1 MVSGMQAVRERK
13 AAIRKGDCYQ
23 ARVPPVPLAA
33 RPPGVEAD
41 DPRCGVLGPGPAELL
56 ASVVGPERAAADELP
71 MDARMD
77 PDARAPPGARP
88 RLPASRG
95 CAARWEPVC
104 GNVPDG
110 VLRIVTCC
118 VLPARHH

>member
-1 MVSGMQAVRERK
+1 MRERK
-13 AAIRKGDCYQ
+13 AAIREGDRYQ
-23 ARVPPVPLAA
+23 ARVPPAPLAA

-77 PDARAPPGARP
+77 PDARAPPGACL

-95 CAARWEPVC
+95 CAAMGTGLWQC
-104 GNVPDG
+104 DG
-110 VLRIVTCC
+110 FLHIVTCC
-118 VLPARHH
+118 VFPARHH

>member
-1 MVSGMQAVRERK
+1 MRERK
-13 AAIRKGDCYQ
+13 AAIREGERFQ
-23 ARVPPVPLAA
+23 ARVPLAPLAA

-77 PDARAPPGARP
+77 PDARARPKASPQMWRLLVCARTGVRVRARP
-88 RLPASRG
+88 APATL
-95 CAARWEPVC
+95 A
-104 GNVPDG
+104 
-110 VLRIVTCC
+110 
-118 VLPARHH
+118 